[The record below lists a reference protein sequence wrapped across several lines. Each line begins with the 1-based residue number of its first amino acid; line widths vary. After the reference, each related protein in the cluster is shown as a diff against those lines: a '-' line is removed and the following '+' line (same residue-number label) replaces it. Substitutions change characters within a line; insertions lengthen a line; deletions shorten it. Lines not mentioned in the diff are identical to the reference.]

1 MNRFNRA
8 AVALLAMLVPAGTAP
23 AARAQIPDHV
33 SLAGKLLIAAPD
45 IADQRFARTVILM
58 VQHDRGGALGIAVNL
73 PMGERP
79 AASLLEMLGEKDSK
93 VTGTLPIFAGGPVQ
107 PQMGCVVHSAEY
119 QRADTVAIDGRVAMT
134 ASREILRDIA
144 NDKGPK
150 KSLVAFGYS
159 GWGPGQL
166 EGELRRGAWV
176 TAPAESKLI
185 FDENRDKVWDL
196 AYAQRTQ
203 DL

>member
-1 MNRFNRA
+1 MNRLNRLGF
-8 AVALLAMLVPAGTAP
+8 ALLVMLVPAGTAP

-33 SLAGKLLIAAPD
+33 SLAGQLLIAAPD
-45 IADQRFARTVILM
+45 IADRRFARAVILM

-79 AASLLEMLGEKDSK
+79 AASLLEMLGDKDPK

-107 PQMGCVVHSAEY
+107 PQTGFVVHSAEY

-150 KSLVAFGYS
+150 KSLIAFGYS

-176 TAPAESKLI
+176 TAPAEPKLI

-196 AYAQRTQ
+196 AFAQRTQ